1 MTRVLFNNKLDKV
14 FIDPYII
21 LNEVKIKFV
30 IAMAISLA
38 SFATIFAQA
47 DSTLYKVKIDRY
59 QSWQRSGT
67 IVIISGA
74 VVEAA
79 GIGMLIGSRFL
90 PEGVSDDPYYM
101 TGYVLM
107 GLGVATMV
115 PGFIFHGIGKRKT
128 KEYQIRLN
136 DLRTGL
142 YYTPRH
148 AGFVLTYRF

>member
-1 MTRVLFNNKLDKV
+1 LTRISFRHNLDKALIYPHFKFNV
-14 FIDPYII
+14 VRIKLII
-21 LNEVKIKFV
+21 ALGIL
-30 IAMAISLA
+30 LA
-38 SFATIFAQA
+38 SVVSMHGQA
-47 DSTLYKVKIDRY
+47 DSTFYKVKIDRY
-59 QSWQRSGT
+59 QSWQRTGT

-79 GIGMLIGSRFL
+79 GISLLIGSHFL
-90 PEGVSDDPYYM
+90 PEGVSDDPYFAA
-101 TGYVLM
+101 GYVLM
-107 GLGVATMV
+107 VVGLATMV

-136 DLRTGL
+136 DLRTGF